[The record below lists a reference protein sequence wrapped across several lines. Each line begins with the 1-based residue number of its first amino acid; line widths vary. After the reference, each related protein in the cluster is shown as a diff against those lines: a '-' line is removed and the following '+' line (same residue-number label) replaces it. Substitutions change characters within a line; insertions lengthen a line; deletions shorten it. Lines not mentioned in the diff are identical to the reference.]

1 MSGADDYVT
10 KPLGGA
16 GSWRRGCTPSCAA
29 ATPSPTPPI
38 LRLTPTLPAAPTPVA
53 EVSATG
59 PVLRFDGLTIDLGR
73 HLVSTPARLVTLAAM
88 DFDLLATLA
97 RAPGQVLSRRQ
108 LLAAVWND
116 DVHTDERVVD
126 VHIRSVRRALG
137 DDANHAVI
145 VETVRSV
152 GYRFLP
158 RPLPG
163 PQRG

>member
-1 MSGADDYVT
+1 
-10 KPLGGA
+10 
-16 GSWRRGCTPSCAA
+16 
-29 ATPSPTPPI
+29 
-38 LRLTPTLPAAPTPVA
+38 
-53 EVSATG
+53 VSATG